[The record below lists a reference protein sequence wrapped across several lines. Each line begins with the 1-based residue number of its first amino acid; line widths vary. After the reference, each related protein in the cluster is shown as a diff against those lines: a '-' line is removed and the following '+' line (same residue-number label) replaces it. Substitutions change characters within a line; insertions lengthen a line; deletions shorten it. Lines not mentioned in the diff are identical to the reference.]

1 MGVLFFK
8 GLECGDVKNG
18 RLQSPLDKGGKG
30 REWGDSARAGI
41 RELWFSDWHNTNCTA
56 KVHKCTGFESPYP
69 LSRGEGRELKG
80 VGFFSRD

>member
-30 REWGDSARAGI
+30 REWGEFYTHRN
-41 RELWFSDWHNTNCTA
+41 L
-56 KVHKCTGFESPYP
+56 
-69 LSRGEGRELKG
+69 
-80 VGFFSRD
+80 